1 MEVPPHLQLKISE
14 AGLDLRL
21 ASKSAPQASKSAPL
35 VRVVIPAFRATDK
48 IRDTVVAVLK
58 SRGSLRL
65 EVVVVDDG
73 DNVDLET
80 ALSGLPVSI
89 ISTGGSGSAAFARNA
104 GASGFDGAYIVFVDS
119 DVSVSE
125 FCIDNLLE
133 PMRSNQADA
142 TVGNYSRNVAGLPF
156 ASRYKQL
163 YISRVYERTPGYLTN
178 EFWTA
183 AGAID
188 AAVFRSL
195 NGFDSCFKGAGGED
209 TELGVRL
216 TSGGYRIMAVPE
228 ALGDHR
234 HEMTFWQ
241 LLKNDWRKG
250 MLTMGCFFSGDRAK
264 LCNRHATRRDI
275 IAVALANF
283 ALAIFI
289 VAPILH
295 GFADLPLTLTL
306 IFALLGYVTFRADI
320 LRAFLSQGTF
330 FVVRAFGVMFLLDLL
345 RSACFAAG
353 IGLRLKTYVALRL
366 GAPLRVPNHQTTSN
380 AESGTLKRSR
390 IY

>member
-1 MEVPPHLQLKISE
+1 MEVPPHLPLKINE
-14 AGLDLRL
+14 AGGHYPSP
-21 ASKSAPQASKSAPL
+21 ASKPPAL
-35 VRVVIPAFRATDK
+35 VRIVIPAFRATDK

-58 SRGSLRL
+58 SRGSLQL

-73 DNVDLET
+73 DNVNLEK

-89 ISTGGSGSAAFARNA
+89 MSTGGSGSAAFARNA
-104 GASGFDGAYIVFVDS
+104 GAGGFDGAYIVFVDS

-125 FCIDNLLE
+125 FCIDCLLR
-133 PMRSNQADA
+133 PMRNNQADA
-142 TVGNYSRNVAGLPF
+142 TVGNYSKNVAGLPF

-163 YISRVYERTPGYLTN
+163 YISRVYERRAGYLTN

-188 AAVFRSL
+188 AAVFRRL

-216 TSGGYRIMAVPE
+216 TSNGYRVMAVPE
-228 ALGDHR
+228 ALSDHR
-234 HEMTFWQ
+234 HAITFGQ

-250 MLTMGCFFSGDRAK
+250 MLTMGCFFHSEGTMVH
-264 LCNRHATRRDI
+264 NRHATRRDI
-275 IAVALANF
+275 IAVGLADF
-283 ALAIFI
+283 ALAISI
-289 VAPILH
+289 VAPVLH
-295 GFADLPLTLTL
+295 GFVGRPLALTL

-320 LRAFLSQGTF
+320 LRVFLSQGIL
-330 FVVRAFGVMFLLDLL
+330 FVVRAFGVMFLLDLM

-353 IGLRLKTYVALRL
+353 IGLRLRTHVAERL
-366 GAPLRVPNHQTTSN
+366 GAPLRAPNRQTTSS

-390 IY
+390 IS

>member
-1 MEVPPHLQLKISE
+1 MEVPPHLQLKINE
-14 AGLDLRL
+14 AGRYPPL
-21 ASKSAPQASKSAPL
+21 ASKPPAL
-35 VRVVIPAFRATDK
+35 VRIVIPAFRATDK

-58 SRGSLRL
+58 SRGGLQL

-73 DNVDLET
+73 DNVDLEK

-89 ISTGGSGSAAFARNA
+89 ISTGGGGSAAFARNA
-104 GASGFDGAYIVFVDS
+104 GADGFDGAYIVFVDS

-125 FCIDNLLE
+125 FCIDYLLR

-142 TVGNYSRNVAGLPF
+142 TVGNYSKNVAGLPF

-163 YISRVYERTPGYLTN
+163 YISRVYERRSGYLTN

-188 AAVFRSL
+188 AAVFRRL
-195 NGFDSCFKGAGGED
+195 NGFDPCFKGAGGED

-216 TSGGYRIMAVPE
+216 TSYGYRIMAVPE

-234 HEMTFWQ
+234 HAITFGQ

-250 MLTMGCFFSGDRAK
+250 MLTMGCFFHGEGAIFH
-264 LCNRHATRRDI
+264 NRHATRRDI
-275 IAVALANF
+275 IAVGLADF
-283 ALAIFI
+283 ALAILI
-289 VAPILH
+289 VVPVLH
-295 GFADLPLTLTL
+295 SFVGRPLALMWT
-306 IFALLGYVTFRADI
+306 FALLGYVIFRADI
-320 LRAFLSQGTF
+320 LRVFLSQGIL
-330 FVVRAFGVMFLLDLL
+330 FVVRAFGVMFLLDLMC
-345 RSACFAAG
+345 SACFAAG
-353 IGLRLKTYVALRL
+353 IGLRWTTHVAERL
-366 GAPLRVPNHQTTSN
+366 AAPLRVPNRQATSN

-390 IY
+390 LY

>member
-1 MEVPPHLQLKISE
+1 MEVPPHLQLKISA
-14 AGLDLRL
+14 AGHHPTL
-21 ASKSAPQASKSAPL
+21 ASKQPPL

-58 SRGSLRL
+58 SRGSLQL
-65 EVVVVDDG
+65 DVVVVDDG
-73 DNVDLET
+73 DNVDLEK

-104 GASGFDGAYIVFVDS
+104 GADGFDGAYIVFVDS
-119 DVSVSE
+119 DVSVNE
-125 FCIDNLLE
+125 FCIDYLLR

-142 TVGNYSRNVAGLPF
+142 TVGNYSKNVAGLPF

-163 YISRVYERTPGYLTN
+163 YISRVYERRPGYLTN

-183 AGAID
+183 AAAID
-188 AAVFRSL
+188 AAVFRRL

-216 TSGGYRIMAVPE
+216 TSNGYRVMAVPE
-228 ALGDHR
+228 ALSDHR
-234 HEMTFWQ
+234 HAITFGQ

-250 MLTMGCFFSGDRAK
+250 MLTMGCFFHSEGAI
-264 LCNRHATRRDI
+264 LHNRHATRRDV
-275 IAVALANF
+275 IAVGLADF
-283 ALAIFI
+283 ALAILI
-289 VAPILH
+289 VAPVLH
-295 GFADLPLTLTL
+295 GFVGRPLALIL

-320 LRAFLSQGTF
+320 LRVFLSQGIL
-330 FVVRAFGVMFLLDLL
+330 FVVRAFGVMFLLDLM
-345 RSACFAAG
+345 RSMCFAAG
-353 IGLRLKTYVALRL
+353 IGLRLRTRVAERL
-366 GAPLRVPNHQTTSN
+366 EAPLRVPNRQASSN

>member
-1 MEVPPHLQLKISE
+1 
-14 AGLDLRL
+14 
-21 ASKSAPQASKSAPL
+21 
-35 VRVVIPAFRATDK
+35 
-48 IRDTVVAVLK
+48 LK
-58 SRGSLRL
+58 SRGSLQL

-73 DNVDLET
+73 DNVDLEK

-104 GASGFDGAYIVFVDS
+104 GAGGFDGAYIVFVDS

-125 FCIDNLLE
+125 FCIDCLLR

-142 TVGNYSRNVAGLPF
+142 TVGNYSKNVAGLPF

-163 YISRVYERTPGYLTN
+163 YISRVYERRSGYLTN

-188 AAVFRSL
+188 AAVFHRL

-216 TSGGYRIMAVPE
+216 TSNGYRVLAVPE
-228 ALGDHR
+228 ALSDHR
-234 HEMTFWQ
+234 HAITFWQ

-250 MLTMGCFFSGDRAK
+250 MLTMSCFFRGEGAIFH
-264 LCNRHATRRDI
+264 NRHATRRDI
-275 IAVALANF
+275 IAVGLADF
-283 ALAIFI
+283 ALAILI
-289 VAPILH
+289 VAPVLH
-295 GFADLPLTLTL
+295 SLVGRPLALVL

-320 LRAFLSQGTF
+320 LRVFLSQGML
-330 FVVRAFGVMFLLDLL
+330 FVARAFGVMFLLDLI

-353 IGLRLKTYVALRL
+353 IGLRLSTHVAERL
-366 GAPLRVPNHQTTSN
+366 GVPLRVPNRQTTSN
-380 AESGTLKRSR
+380 VESEL
-390 IY
+390 